1 MYITHL
7 SASLQNWN
15 KLPHESQRHSH
26 IKHIHYI
33 SVNNKRHLTFYV
45 IGKFQWSLTRKFPCK
60 WSIFS
65 NKNSNSTEFI
75 IADLWFPSST
85 NLNPMDHEIYGTLQ
99 SEYCAWVS

>member
-45 IGKFQWSLTRKFPCK
+45 IGKFQ
-60 WSIFS
+60 
-65 NKNSNSTEFI
+65 
-75 IADLWFPSST
+75 
-85 NLNPMDHEIYGTLQ
+85 
-99 SEYCAWVS
+99 